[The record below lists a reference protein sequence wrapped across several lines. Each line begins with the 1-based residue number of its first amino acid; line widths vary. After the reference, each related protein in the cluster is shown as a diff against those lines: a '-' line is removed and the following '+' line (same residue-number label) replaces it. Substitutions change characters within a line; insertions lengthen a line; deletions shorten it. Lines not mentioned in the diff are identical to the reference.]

1 MLPRLHASLAI
12 AAFLLLAAAPRSAS
26 PQPNHREKTVWNY
39 DGGILVETEGSL
51 KEGPCFR
58 INSKVTSGDFFQ
70 NLKRIDGA
78 SGTFFRRGNEVVT
91 EFPERLN
98 LSMVMYDF
106 PCMDKIQQAGTRVF
120 LNRAMMDTLRLRFY
134 WKRGMDLRPAT
145 GVVAKRMQAEL
156 VSPYATQFTKELPEM
171 YEWYFEFE
179 VPSAHVPVTDSLVI
193 MLRTTEGQIA
203 ARVAARM

>member
-1 MLPRLHASLAI
+1 MLHRLHASLAI
-12 AAFLLLAAAPRSAS
+12 TTLLLLAAAPRFAC
-26 PQPNHREKTVWNY
+26 PQPKHEKTVWNY

-78 SGTFFRRGNEVVT
+78 SGTYFRRGNDIVT

-106 PCMDKIQQAGTRVF
+106 PCMDKIQQAGTRIF
-120 LNRAMMDTLRLRFY
+120 LNRALMDTLRLRFY
-134 WKRGMDLRPAT
+134 WKRGMELRPAT

-156 VSPYATQFTKELPEM
+156 IPPYATQYTKELPEM
-171 YEWYFEFE
+171 YEWYFDFE

-193 MLRTTEGQIA
+193 MLRTTEGRIA